1 MMVRK
6 GTWHEYDLAA
16 CRSAVHSFVAAYDR
30 GVRDE
35 CSTVEVAEPP
45 RFDTRLVLVFLAV
58 AMTVMS
64 YSWGA
69 RHWDWPW
76 IWLAVPLVIC
86 ALPLA
91 SRRARAPLAGVAC
104 AAMMVWVAVSA
115 YFGGAIFLPQAFV
128 LFIAAVPE
136 RTRWGST
143 VLAGGLTTA
152 AFLTQPDP
160 WRVFGW
166 ASGVVVI
173 GALLYRAASL
183 PRVMSAETNNLPL

>member
-1 MMVRK
+1 M
-6 GTWHEYDLAA
+6 
-16 CRSAVHSFVAAYDR
+16 
-30 GVRDE
+30 
-35 CSTVEVAEPP
+35 EVAEPR
-45 RFDTRLVLVFLAV
+45 RFDTRLILVFLAL
-58 AMTVMS
+58 AMTVVN
-64 YSWGA
+64 YFWGD
-69 RHWDWPW
+69 RYWDLDWPW
-76 IWLAVPLVIC
+76 MLHAVPLVIC

-104 AAMMVWVAVSA
+104 AAMMAWVVVSA

-143 VLAGGLTTA
+143 VLAGGLTAA

-173 GALLYRAASL
+173 GAVLYRARRL
-183 PRVMSAETNNLPL
+183 PRVATLLHRT